1 MNIVVKQKLKK
12 KRIVEQKREIIFYVY
27 ICIVK

>member
-27 ICIVK
+27 IYVS